1 MKKLIDEYA
10 NPTPFDS
17 RSNYIGQSPEADL
30 YVLLGR
36 NRNSD
41 LLTESN
47 WDCALERLGGESET
61 VQIIRFGHWACGWI
75 EYLCVREFH
84 PDQKDRTQN
93 PDLVNFGR
101 SDAYIEA
108 QEIEKELEN
117 YPVLDEDEFSE
128 REHDEAQRVWK
139 EFYDVSER
147 VAYVRDNP
155 DHFDFVDYKDMFQ
168 CIRGEYFCGYA
179 SELIN

>member
-1 MKKLIDEYA
+1 MNKLIDEYE
-10 NPTPFDS
+10 NPTAFDS
-17 RSNYIGQSPEADL
+17 RFNYMGQTPEKDL

-36 NRNSD
+36 NRESD

-61 VQIIRFGHWACGWI
+61 VEIVRFGHWACGWI
-75 EYLCVREFH
+75 EYLCVRDE
-84 PDQKDRTQN
+84 
-93 PDLVNFGR
+93 
-101 SDAYIEA
+101 SEAYKIA
-108 QEIEKELEN
+108 QDIDMELEN
-117 YPVLDEDEFSE
+117 YPVLNEDDFSE
-128 REHDEAQRVWK
+128 REEKEAQRQWK

-155 DHFDFVDYKDMFQ
+155 DQFDFVNYQDLIH

>member
-1 MKKLIDEYA
+1 MNKLIDEYA
-10 NPTPFDS
+10 NPTP
-17 RSNYIGQSPEADL
+17 EKDL

-36 NRNSD
+36 NRDSD

-61 VQIIRFGHWACGWI
+61 VKIVRFGHWACGWI
-75 EYLCVREFH
+75 EYLCVRAES
-84 PDQKDRTQN
+84 K
-93 PDLVNFGR
+93 
-101 SDAYIEA
+101 AYKIA
-108 QEIEKELEN
+108 QDIDMELEN

-128 REHDEAQRVWK
+128 REDNEAQRVWK

-155 DHFDFVDYKDMFQ
+155 DHFEFVDYKDMFQ

-179 SELIN
+179 GELIY

>member
-1 MKKLIDEYA
+1 MNKLIDEYA
-10 NPTPFDS
+10 SPTTFDS
-17 RSNYIGQSPEADL
+17 RANYMGQTPEKDL

-36 NRNSD
+36 NRDSD

-61 VQIIRFGHWACGWI
+61 VEIVRFGHWACGWI
-75 EYLCVREFH
+75 EYLCVRAE
-84 PDQKDRTQN
+84 
-93 PDLVNFGR
+93 
-101 SDAYIEA
+101 SEAYKIA
-108 QEIEKELEN
+108 QDIDMELEN
-117 YPVLDEDEFSE
+117 YPVLDEGEFSE
-128 REHDEAQRVWK
+128 REDNEAQRQWK

-147 VAYVRDNP
+147 VAYVRDNSSQ
-155 DHFDFVDYKDMFQ
+155 FDFRDYQDMFQ